1 LGVSAG
7 PEVSESEFLENC
19 RQAAEKKAEEEAKKL
34 ESKYATKK
42 STLENKVRSQELKV
56 DKYKKEMASRGLD
69 TALKVGETLFKL
81 ATKRRLTGV
90 STSATKVRMTSDA
103 SARVKEAETLL
114 EGYQEDIEA
123 LEGQMAEEKQQIVD
137 KWLAEVD
144 NYTETKLTPTK
155 QNIRITYFGIGWRAG

>member
-1 LGVSAG
+1 
-7 PEVSESEFLENC
+7 
-19 RQAAEKKAEEEAKKL
+19 
-34 ESKYATKK
+34 
-42 STLENKVRSQELKV
+42 V

-103 SARVKEAETLL
+103 STRVKEAETLL